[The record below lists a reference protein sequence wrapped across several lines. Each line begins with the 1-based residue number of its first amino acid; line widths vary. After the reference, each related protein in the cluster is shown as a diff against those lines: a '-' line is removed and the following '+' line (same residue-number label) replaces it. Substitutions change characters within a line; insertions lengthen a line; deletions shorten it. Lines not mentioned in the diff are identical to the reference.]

1 MESRPPALGAQVLA
15 TGPPGKSPERSLSS
29 HRKACLSC
37 TKNSRSK
44 PNHLQK
50 CEGIAL
56 LYAPRQCCC
65 WKGETILVLNALYL
79 TFFFFPLGPCR
90 IFSFPQYSKFHNNF
104 PMWESVFICCT
115 EHQHVL
121 SSCRIRFWWQVF
133 LSKTPVMWVLYF
145 LNQSS
150 DFLLF
155 SISLSFALLGD
166 DFFNFQP
173 VCWVFISVIVL
184 NFLFSS
190 INS

>member
-1 MESRPPALGAQVLA
+1 M
-15 TGPPGKSPERSLSS
+15 SL
-29 HRKACLSC
+29 
-37 TKNSRSK
+37 N
-44 PNHLQK
+44 
-50 CEGIAL
+50 G
-56 LYAPRQCCC
+56 
-65 WKGETILVLNALYL
+65 
-79 TFFFFPLGPCR
+79 
-90 IFSFPQYSKFHNNF
+90 SKFFILNLSALENCQMQATPF
-104 PMWESVFICCT
+104 LTWLLAASSLVPLPPLLPVFICCT

-190 INS
+190 VPSRKWQFYITLLITRLFYLNLF